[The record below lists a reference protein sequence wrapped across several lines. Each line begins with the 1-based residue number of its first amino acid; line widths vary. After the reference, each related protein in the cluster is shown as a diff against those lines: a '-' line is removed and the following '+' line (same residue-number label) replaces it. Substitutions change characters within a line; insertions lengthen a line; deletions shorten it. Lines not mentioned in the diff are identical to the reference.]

1 MEHNIGKQKR
11 DALLNAKKNGWDRV
25 DTATEAAIDSYCQG
39 YKTFLDRGK
48 TERDCVTYTVE
59 LAQAAGFVP
68 FERGMALK
76 SGDKVYRVNRNRAI
90 TLRWWAPP
98 PWIRGCP
105 SARPTLTAPGWT

>member
-48 TERDCVTYTVE
+48 TERDCVTYTV
-59 LAQAAGFVP
+59 
-68 FERGMALK
+68 
-76 SGDKVYRVNRNRAI
+76 
-90 TLRWWAPP
+90 
-98 PWIRGCP
+98 
-105 SARPTLTAPGWT
+105 